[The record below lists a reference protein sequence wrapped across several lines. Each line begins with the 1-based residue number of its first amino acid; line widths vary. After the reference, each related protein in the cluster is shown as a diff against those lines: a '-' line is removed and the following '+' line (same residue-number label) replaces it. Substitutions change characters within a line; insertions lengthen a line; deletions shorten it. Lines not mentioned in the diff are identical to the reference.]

1 MLHVKTEHP
10 VNLTL
15 DISMLLMTF
24 LIVDHPRLEK
34 RLGRFSWA
42 PFDGEGEYDSDP
54 LNERI

>member
-1 MLHVKTEHP
+1 MHVKTEHP